1 VSVIN
6 NGNKIF
12 IDCSTHEA
20 IRQDTANSREQ
31 LEYTSIQVNDLVTFI
46 CSHHNGIPSFAIK
59 DLF

>member
-1 VSVIN
+1 MIN
-6 NGNKIF
+6 NGDKIF
-12 IDCSTHEA
+12 RDCSTHEV

-46 CSHHNGIPSFAIK
+46 RSHHNGIPSFAIK